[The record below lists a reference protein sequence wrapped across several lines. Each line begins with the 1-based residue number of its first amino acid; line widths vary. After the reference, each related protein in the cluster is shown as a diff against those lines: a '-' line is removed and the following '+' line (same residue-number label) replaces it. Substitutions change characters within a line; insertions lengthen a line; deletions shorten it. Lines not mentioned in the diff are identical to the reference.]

1 MVKVGRFGRHRL
13 LSNGQELV
21 VHVVYG
27 IVFTGNKDVE
37 ASFVDEFPYQLLG
50 VDAGAGRVF
59 QYLCSTIESSRND
72 IDPPIATV
80 LWPEK
85 GMGLNIALAGNV

>member
-37 ASFVDEFPYQLLG
+37 ANFVDEFPYPLL
-50 VDAGAGRVF
+50 A
-59 QYLCSTIESSRND
+59 
-72 IDPPIATV
+72 
-80 LWPEK
+80 
-85 GMGLNIALAGNV
+85 